1 MKNRIITV
9 YNINQKRFCNAL
21 IKVYMRVLLFIQT
34 RIVMMEKV
42 ITMEP
47 IKILYVK
54 LSKVVKKHLGLEIC
68 HNKTIR
74 WGLVLSLMH

>member
-1 MKNRIITV
+1 
-9 YNINQKRFCNAL
+9 
-21 IKVYMRVLLFIQT
+21 
-34 RIVMMEKV
+34 MMEKV

-54 LSKVVKKHLGLEIC
+54 LSKVVKKHFGLEFC